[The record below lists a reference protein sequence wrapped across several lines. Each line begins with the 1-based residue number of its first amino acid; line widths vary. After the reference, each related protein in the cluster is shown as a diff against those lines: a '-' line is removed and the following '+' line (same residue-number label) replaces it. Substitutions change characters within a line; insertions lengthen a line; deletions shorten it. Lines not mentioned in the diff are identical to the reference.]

1 MFEITTVNTHIYF
14 ILIFIFMLQS
24 LLILNNVTLTVI
36 RHSPMLQP
44 SKKIKCVCGVLCHIL
59 SCVQMKSWAE

>member
-1 MFEITTVNTHIYF
+1 MFEITTVNTHIY
-14 ILIFIFMLQS
+14 LTFMLQS
-24 LLILNNVTLTVI
+24 LLIMNNVTLTVI
-36 RHSPMLQP
+36 RHSPMLRP